1 MNQKKEFKV
10 LIVEQDDLSAKLVAK
25 ALNIISNNILIA
37 RSEGEA
43 VEVCRNH
50 RDIDLIL
57 MNYKMTETN
66 GPEVTSQMRHYNKDV
81 IIIAQTA
88 FGIIG
93 NREKAIKAGCN
104 DYISIPILKIELLN

>member
-1 MNQKKEFKV
+1 MNQKKELKV
-10 LIVEQDDLSAKLVAK
+10 LIVERDELSARLVAK
-25 ALNIISNNILIA
+25 ALNIISKNILIA
-37 RSEGEA
+37 RSEVEA

-57 MNYKMTETN
+57 MDYKMTEKN
-66 GPEVTSQMRHYNKDV
+66 GSEVTGQMRHYNKDV

-93 NREKAIKAGCN
+93 NREKALKAGCN
-104 DYISIPILKIELLN
+104 DYISIPIFKTDLLN

>member
-1 MNQKKEFKV
+1 MNQKKELKV
-10 LIVEQDDLSAKLVAK
+10 LIVEQNELSARLVAK
-25 ALNIISNNILIA
+25 ALNIISNHILIA
-37 RSEGEA
+37 KSEDEA
-43 VEVCRNH
+43 VEFCRNH

-57 MNYKMTETN
+57 MDYKMTENN
-66 GPEVTSQMRHYNKDV
+66 GSNVTGQMRHYNKDV

-104 DYISIPILKIELLN
+104 DYISIPILKTELLN